1 MAEAMAEAL
10 ILAEEAFKM
19 ARFSQAFLQ
28 GLLRPTYEQGLFT
41 AAQQAGQLPAQ
52 MRQLREEEAKKQQQL
67 EETRR
72 FQMMTPE
79 QQFDFL
85 ESKAKTP
92 EEILQ
97 VQGMRAEA
105 AQAKV
110 KAKKAEADAKWE
122 AYTRGKILEED
133 NNNKLVDS
141 ASLAAVESGDIDSYI
156 AGLSPE
162 ISNPLKERIRQE
174 AVAIQKSKEAT
185 GLIVTEST
193 LPQEYIKALQNNPRL
208 IDSTEAQEQLRLY
221 NNPQNPGDKRRA
233 ALALRALVDAE
244 DKRARNLYNS
254 EVYAKDRAGD
264 AFRYLQSMESE
275 VYFFENKDLPRIV
288 QNLEGDDLV
297 DFKRK
302 LELEYRKNPSAN
314 PEQAAQKALDQMQI
328 EIPGAELAEQRRAER
343 GKVEDMRE
351 AAIQELMDS
360 GMDRIE
366 AERELV
372 RQEEARIAK
381 KRQVTTAGIKAARA
395 ATKERKY
402 GPSHRG

>member
-1 MAEAMAEAL
+1 
-10 ILAEEAFKM
+10 M

-28 GLLRPTYEQGLFT
+28 GLLQPSYQQGLFT

-52 MRQLREEEAKKQQQL
+52 MRQLREEEAKKQKQIAEMRQ
-67 EETRR
+67 

-85 ESKAKTP
+85 ESKAETP
-92 EEILQ
+92 QDILK
-97 VQGMRAEA
+97 VQRMRAEA
-105 AQAKV
+105 AQAKA

-122 AYTRGKILEED
+122 AYTRGKTLEED
-133 NNNKLVDS
+133 NNNKLVDG
-141 ASLAAVESGDIDSYI
+141 ASLAAVDSGDINAYIDRLPPEVSDSI
-156 AGLSPE
+156 
-162 ISNPLKERIRQE
+162 KERIRQE
-174 AVAIQKSKEAT
+174 AVAIQKSREAA
-185 GLIVTEST
+185 GLIATEST
-193 LPQEYIKALQNNPRL
+193 LPQEYIDALQSNPKL
-208 IDSTEAQEQLRLY
+208 VDSAEAKEQLRLY
-221 NNPQNPGDKRRA
+221 NNPKNPGDRKRA
-233 ALALRALVDAE
+233 AFALRALVDAE
-244 DKRARNLYNS
+244 DKRTRTLYNS
-254 EVYAKDRAGD
+254 DTYAKDRAGD
-264 AFRYLQSMESE
+264 ALRYLQSMESD
-275 VYFFENKDLPRIV
+275 VYFFESEDLPRIV
-288 QNLEGDDLV
+288 QSLEGDDLV
-297 DFKRK
+297 DFRRK

-328 EIPGAELAEQRRAER
+328 EIPGAELAKQRRAER

-381 KRQVTTAGIKAARA
+381 KRQVTTAGIEAARA